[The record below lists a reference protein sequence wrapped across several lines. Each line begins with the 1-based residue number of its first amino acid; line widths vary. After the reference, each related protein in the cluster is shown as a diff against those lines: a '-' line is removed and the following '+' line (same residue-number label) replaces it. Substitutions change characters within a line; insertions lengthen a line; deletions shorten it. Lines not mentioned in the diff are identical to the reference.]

1 MELDGYRT
9 FCPPLGFKTQTA
21 YAIVSCYTDYTI
33 PVVTTM
39 CFFTAS
45 KTGIKY
51 VALSVSTHCNYKCAI
66 YDVPIDKRISWQN
79 VLMLKS
85 VIVNT

>member
-21 YAIVSCYTDYTI
+21 HPVVSCYTDYTT
-33 PVVTTM
+33 PVAITM
-39 CFFTAS
+39 RFFPAS

-51 VALSVSTHCNYKCAI
+51 VALSVSTHCNYRCAI
-66 YDVPIDKRISWQN
+66 DDVPKDNRISWQN
-79 VLMLKS
+79 VLMLNS
-85 VIVNT
+85 VIVNI